1 MFSQTTEYALRA
13 VVLLGSHP
21 ETPQKT
27 QDLSK
32 ITKVPMDYLFKVLQ
46 TLARAG
52 IVKANRGIHGGYAL
66 TRPAD
71 QITLLEVV
79 SAITPLPRVKRCPL
93 GLPEHKTHLCSLH
106 QRIDDMVETME
117 LTLAD
122 TTIAQIIAEQEQHPS
137 RKKRSMFEQ

>member
-13 VVLLGSHP
+13 VVLLGSHD
-21 ETPQKT
+21 TPQKT

-52 IVKANRGIHGGYAL
+52 IVKASRGIHGGYAL
-66 TRPAD
+66 SRPPEK
-71 QITLLEVV
+71 ITLLEVV
-79 SAITPLPRVKRCPL
+79 AAITPLPRIKRCPL
-93 GLPEHKTHLCSLH
+93 GLPEHRNQLCSLH
-106 QRIDDMVETME
+106 QRIDNMVETME

-122 TTIAQIIAEQEQHPS
+122 TTIAEIIAEQEQHPS
-137 RKKRSMFEQ
+137 RKKRAMFGE